1 MSQVK
6 PLFPA
11 VPVLPTTATKKPEP
25 PSLASLSDRER
36 NERFAALQQKL
47 GAVWGA
53 IGKNEEG
60 EAIVVVP
67 SRDVRVFDEPPTES
81 QAYEERL
88 LFLLLLLREPRLRLI
103 YVTSLPISEAIVD
116 YYLGLLEDV
125 IPSDARSRLFLVPV
139 RDGSRRSLTAKL
151 LERPRLLER
160 IRALIP
166 RPDLCHLVPYATT
179 ALERD
184 LALVLGIPMYAADP
198 RHCHYGTK
206 SGGRSLFAAAGVPH
220 PLGEENIT
228 SSQAAVQ
235 ALRRMRAARPGI
247 EEALIKLNDGVGGK
261 GNALIDLRELPAPG
275 APDEQRSLQERI
287 EAMSLDVEA
296 IEPARFLSELEEH
309 GGVVEER
316 IRGWD
321 LRSPS
326 VQLQITPGGV
336 VELLSTHDQMLGG
349 ASGQKYEG
357 CRFPA
362 DPAYASLISEQAEK
376 VGRMLAREGVLGRFA
391 LDFVAVRD
399 EGGWNAYA
407 IEINLR
413 KGGTTHPFLTLQF
426 LTDGIY
432 DPRACSFTAPSG
444 LEKFF
449 VATDHLQS
457 PSLRALALEDLFDAL
472 EQHGLQFDH
481 RRQTGVVFHML
492 SGLTELGQIGLT
504 AVGDSPQEAESVYR
518 HATSV
523 LIAEAQAAA
532 EPPLVAA
539 A

>member
-6 PLFPA
+6 PHFPA
-11 VPVLPTTATKKPEP
+11 VPALPRTVTKEPEP
-25 PSLASLSDRER
+25 PSLASLSDDER

-88 LFLLLLLREPRLRLI
+88 LFLLLLLREPHLRLI

-116 YYLGLLEDV
+116 YYLGLLEHV

-139 RDGSRRSLTAKL
+139 RDGSRRPLTAKL

-206 SGGRSLFAAAGVPH
+206 SGARALFAAAGVPH
-220 PLGEENIT
+220 PLGEEHIT
-228 SSQAAVQ
+228 GSQAAVQ
-235 ALRRMRAARPGI
+235 ALRKMRAVRPGL

-261 GNALIDLRELPAPG
+261 GNALIDLRDLPAPG
-275 APDEQRSLQERI
+275 SPDEQRSLQERI
-287 EAMSLDVEA
+287 EATSLGVEA

-321 LRSPS
+321 FRSPS

-336 VELLSTHDQMLGG
+336 VELLSTHDQILGG
-349 ASGQKYEG
+349 ESGQEYEG

-362 DPAYASLISEQAEK
+362 DPGYARLISDQAGK
-376 VGRMLAREGVLGRFA
+376 VGRILAREGVLGRFA

-399 EGGWNAYA
+399 GGGWSAYA

-426 LTDGIY
+426 LTDGAY
-432 DPRACSFTAPSG
+432 DPGACTFTAPSG
-444 LEKFF
+444 VEKFL

-457 PSLRALALEDLFDAL
+457 PSLRALVLEDLFDAL

-504 AVGDSPQEAESVYR
+504 AVGDSPHEAESIYH

-532 EPPLVAA
+532 ESPLLAA